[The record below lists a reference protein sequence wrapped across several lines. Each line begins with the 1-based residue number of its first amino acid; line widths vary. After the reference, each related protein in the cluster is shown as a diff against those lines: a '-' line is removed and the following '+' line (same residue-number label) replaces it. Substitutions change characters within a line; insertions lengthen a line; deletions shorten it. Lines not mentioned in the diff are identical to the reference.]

1 MQTYTINMRGRE
13 LPFPKLFMNWTDTT
27 AYSKYRN
34 ARVTRSK
41 AKRKKS
47 KK

>member
-1 MQTYTINMRGRE
+1 MQTYTVNVRDRE
-13 LPFPKLFMNWTDTT
+13 LPFSKLFMNWTDTT
-27 AYSKYRN
+27 GYSKYRN
-34 ARVTRSK
+34 ARVKRSK